1 MNFFQKSS
9 TPLLFIGIGIL
20 IFIVG
25 LTAVSSLTEKTEYE
39 LIDSYL
45 QLVSLYQVEPKLLVG
60 SAGHK
65 LNFQFIGNRSIGGAF
80 TGENLVLTMR
90 ESGNQTLL
98 LEVKKFT
105 SSGLQEESLP
115 ANREMRQIVI
125 SFTTNLPAF
134 LQVGTQ
140 IEGELSGIINYPIEQ
155 DRLLIEKHE
164 EIDQKFNL
172 KVISEE
178 EMLKQVHQRPDLIM
192 LVSFPLSMVL
202 ILLGI
207 RTEFFGRKSRPQT

>member
-9 TPLLFIGIGIL
+9 TPLLLIGIGIL

-39 LIDSYL
+39 MIDSYL
-45 QLVSLYQVEPKLLVG
+45 QLVSLYQVEPKLLTG
-60 SAGHK
+60 SAGHR
-65 LNFQFIGNRSIGGAF
+65 LNFQFTGNRSIGGAF

-98 LEVKKFT
+98 LEVKDFT
-105 SSGLQEESLP
+105 SPGLQEESLP

-125 SFTTNLPAF
+125 SFTTNLPAT

-140 IEGELSGIINYPIEQ
+140 IEGELSGTINYPIEQ
-155 DRLLIEKHE
+155 GKWLIEKRE
-164 EIDQKFNL
+164 EIDLKFNL
-172 KVISEE
+172 NVVSEE
-178 EMLKQVHQRPDLIM
+178 EMLKQVHQRPHLIM